1 MRADR
6 LLAIIMYLQNNR
18 RMTASALSR
27 ELEVT
32 ERTIYRDMVALNTA
46 GIPVYAVK
54 GPKGG
59 FSLIED
65 FKTTLTGL
73 TEEEVKTL
81 FMLDIPPQLIQLGLD
96 QKAKLA
102 LLKLSA
108 ALPASKA
115 PLKNLLD
122 QKFLFDPDFWY
133 HTLTPIPYL
142 QTIHHALWNDHRL
155 KIVYKLPFDVTRE
168 WVVEPYGLVSKENN
182 WYLVCNK
189 NGNQMRVLYISRILE
204 AKVLDEV
211 FSRNKAFNLGA
222 FWKKWCKEYEGKH
235 LSYPVIM
242 RIKKALLPGFRKVHL
257 VEILRNKESCDQ
269 NGWWWVKINF
279 KSLNDARQNLL
290 GYGNSIE
297 VIEPK
302 ALRLS
307 IADFAEQII
316 NLYKKSK

>member
-1 MRADR
+1 
-6 LLAIIMYLQNNR
+6 
-18 RMTASALSR
+18 MTASALSR

-32 ERTIYRDMVALNTA
+32 ERTIYRDIVALNTA
-46 GIPVYAVK
+46 GIPVFAVK

-81 FMLDIPPQLIQLGLD
+81 FMIDIPPQLVELGLD

-108 ALPASKA
+108 ALPASIT
-115 PLKNLLD
+115 PSINLLD
-122 QKFLFDPDFWY
+122 QKFFIDPDYWY
-133 HTLTPIPYL
+133 RSLTPIPNL
-142 QTIHHALWNDHRL
+142 QTIHHALWHDQRL
-155 KIVYKLPFDVTRE
+155 KLLYKLPFDVTRE
-168 WVVEPYGLVSKENN
+168 WVVEPYGLVAKENN

-189 NGNQMRVLYISRILE
+189 NGEHTRVLFISNVVE
-204 AKVLDEV
+204 AQVLDET
-211 FSRNKAFNLGA
+211 FTRNKTFNLGV
-222 FWKKWCKEYEGKH
+222 FWKKWCDEYEMKH

-242 RIKKALLPGFRKVHL
+242 RINKALLPGFRKIQP
-257 VEILRNKESCDQ
+257 VEYLSDEDSNDQ
-269 NGWWWVKINF
+269 KGWARIKINF
-279 KSLNDARQNLL
+279 ESLNDARDNLL

-297 VIEPK
+297 IIEPA

-307 IADFAEQII
+307 LVDYAEQII
-316 NLYKKSK
+316 NLYNKTI

>member
-6 LLAIIMYLQNNR
+6 LLAIIMYLQTNK
-18 RMTASALSR
+18 RMTAKVLSR

-32 ERTIYRDMVALNTA
+32 ERTIYRDIIALNTA

-73 TEEEVKTL
+73 TEEEVKAL
-81 FMLDIPPQLIQLGLD
+81 FMLNIPPQLVQLGLD

-108 ALPASKA
+108 ALPASKTSSI
-115 PLKNLLD
+115 NFID
-122 QKFLFDPDFWY
+122 QKFYIDPDFWY
-133 HTLTPIPYL
+133 RTLNPIPYL
-142 QTIHHALWNDHRL
+142 QTIHQALWHDQRL

-168 WVVEPYGLVSKENN
+168 WVVEPYGLVAKENN

-189 NGNQMRVLYISRILE
+189 NGEHTRVLFISNVVE
-204 AKVLDEV
+204 AQVLDET
-211 FSRNKAFNLGA
+211 FSRNKTFNLDT
-222 FWKKWCKEYEGKH
+222 FWKKWCNEYEAKH

-242 RIKKALLPGFRKVHL
+242 RINKVLLPGFRKTQQ
-257 VEILRNKESCDQ
+257 VEYLPEEDSDDQ
-269 NGWWWVKINF
+269 KGWGRIKIKF
-279 KSLNDARQNLL
+279 
-290 GYGNSIE
+290 
-297 VIEPK
+297 
-302 ALRLS
+302 
-307 IADFAEQII
+307 
-316 NLYKKSK
+316 